1 MIDLGNNEKSD
12 APKDGVD
19 ADGPG
24 HGRASPEDTTQ
35 INEAT
40 AGHSAG
46 PPAVTKASGSGAHAL
61 ANPASTETPSNNES
75 VAPGDKSVTSV
86 NVRKDSEAVNSAEP
100 SAAPPD
106 AAMPGSGTPANQ
118 VTAAT
123 SGGQPQTP
131 PSTPQEDMR
140 SKEHSEPSVEKADKQ
155 ATELAKSSTND
166 STERLAQD
174 DDAPEEGDNGA
185 PGASKIDARKKNE
198 AGKGQAAKGTQ
209 KGETSEP
216 RTRASAR
223 SQGKSQAP
231 STESGSAPGGINAGE
246 TPQPRTR
253 ASTRNQGKS
262 QAANVELASAS
273 GGTGM
278 TLRPKPA
285 AKADT
290 GKAKAGTGKAKDKVK
305 GRK

>member
-12 APKDGVD
+12 APKDGIN

-24 HGRASPEDTTQ
+24 HSRASPEDTTQ

-40 AGHSAG
+40 AGHAAS
-46 PPAVTKASGSGAHAL
+46 PPAVTKASGSGARVL
-61 ANPASTETPSNNES
+61 ANPASTEMPSNNES

-86 NVRKDSEAVNSAEP
+86 NVREDSEAVNSAEP

-118 VTAAT
+118 ITAAT

-131 PSTPQEDMR
+131 LSTPQEDMR

-155 ATELAKSSTND
+155 ATELTK
-166 STERLAQD
+166 
-174 DDAPEEGDNGA
+174 DNSA
-185 PGASKIDARKKNE
+185 PGASKIDAHKKNE

-216 RTRASAR
+216 RTRASVR

-231 STESGSAPGGINAGE
+231 STKSGSAPGGINAGE

-262 QAANVELASAS
+262 QVANAELASAS